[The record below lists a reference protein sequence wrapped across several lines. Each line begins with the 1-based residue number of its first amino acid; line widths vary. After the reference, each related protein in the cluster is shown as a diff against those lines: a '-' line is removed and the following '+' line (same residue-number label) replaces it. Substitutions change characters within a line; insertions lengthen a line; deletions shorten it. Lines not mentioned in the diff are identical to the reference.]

1 MQSRWRI
8 RVDTGGTFTDAW
20 ALGPDGIER
29 RAKILSDGT
38 LRCRL
43 VGEENGWFITDSEIA
58 APDGTFAGWSCGS
71 ATVAGSREGARR
83 LKLEGDTANLVVHG
97 ILELSCGDEAPV
109 AAAHILTGTP
119 AGGKLPPMDFR
130 VATTRGTNALLERK
144 GAPVLLVV
152 SSGFADLLEIRDQRR
167 ELLFSLAQP
176 QRPGLAAMTN
186 LLLKQ
191 LPHMHVVELDRD
203 LVARLEKAYPRER
216 LTVHSGDALK
226 FDFGSIPVPEGQRLR
241 VVGNLPY
248 NISSPLLFHL
258 AEFAPLVED
267 QHFMLQKEVV
277 ERMVAEPGTK
287 AYSRLSVMLQW
298 RYDMELLFIV
308 PPEAFDPPPQ
318 VDSAI
323 VRMIPKRERL
333 ACDAGKLEQVVAKAF
348 SQRRKVI
355 RNCVAGMFTEAQLVE
370 AGIDPGARP
379 EAVGL
384 EQYVAL
390 ANLL

>member
-1 MQSRWRI
+1 MKHVARKRFGQN
-8 RVDTGGTFTDAW
+8 F
-20 ALGPDGIER
+20 L
-29 RAKILSDGT
+29 
-38 LRCRL
+38 
-43 VGEENGWFITDSEIA
+43 TDSHVLNNIIDAIGPRRGQAMVEI
-58 APDGTFAGWSCGS
+58 G
-71 ATVAGSREGARR
+71 
-83 LKLEGDTANLVVHG
+83 
-97 ILELSCGDEAPV
+97 
-109 AAAHILTGTP
+109 
-119 AGGKLPPMDFR
+119 
-130 VATTRGTNALLERK
+130 
-144 GAPVLLVV
+144 
-152 SSGFADLLEIRDQRR
+152 
-167 ELLFSLAQP
+167 
-176 QRPGLAAMTN
+176 PGLAAMTA
-186 LLLKQ
+186 LLLKD
-191 LPHMHVVELDRD
+191 LDHMHVVELDRD

-323 VRMIPKRERL
+323 VRMIPKRQML
-333 ACDAGKLEQVVAKAF
+333 ACDGERLEKVVAKAF

-390 ANLL
+390 ANLP

>member
-1 MQSRWRI
+1 MSKHVARKRFGQN
-8 RVDTGGTFTDAW
+8 FLTD
-20 ALGPDGIER
+20 
-29 RAKILSDGT
+29 K
-38 LRCRL
+38 L
-43 VGEENGWFITDSEIA
+43 VLDNIIDAIG
-58 APDGTFAGWSCGS
+58 
-71 ATVAGSREGARR
+71 
-83 LKLEGDTANLVVHG
+83 
-97 ILELSCGDEAPV
+97 
-109 AAAHILTGTP
+109 
-119 AGGKLPPMDFR
+119 
-130 VATTRGTNALLERK
+130 
-144 GAPVLLVV
+144 
-152 SSGFADLLEIRDQRR
+152 
-167 ELLFSLAQP
+167 P
-176 QRPGLAAMTN
+176 QRGEAMVEIGPGLAAMTA
-186 LLLKQ
+186 LLLKS
-191 LPHMHVVELDRD
+191 LDHMHVVELDRD
-203 LVARLEKAYPRER
+203 LVARLEKAYPREK

-226 FDFGSIPVPEGQRLR
+226 LDFGSIPVPEGRKLR

-298 RYDMELLFIV
+298 RYDMDLMFIV
-308 PPEAFDPPPQ
+308 PPTAFDPPPQ

-323 VRMIPKRERL
+323 VRMIPKRQM
-333 ACDAGKLEQVVAKAF
+333 LEVDGATLEKVVAKAF